1 MIMKRVAHLFRH
13 FTRTHLFIFL
23 GFYIVFAGL
32 TALALS
38 AGSDSDRRE
47 APIVSAALG
56 SISGPFTGAIA
67 RHFQS
72 CCWNFS
78 LSIFPWSAALLG
90 IGVLAQIVAMP
101 WKCCERAM
109 RLTAWCLGLL
119 GWFGAIILSF
129 AHALS

>member
-1 MIMKRVAHLFRH
+1 MRRVCANFS
-13 FTRTHLFIFL
+13 RTHLFIFL
-23 GFYIVFAGL
+23 GFYIVFAAL
-32 TALALS
+32 TALVLNLQS
-38 AGSDSDRRE
+38 ESDRRE
-47 APIVSAALG
+47 APILSATLA

-72 CCWNFS
+72 CCWDFS
-78 LSIFPWSAALLG
+78 LSIFPYSAALLG
-90 IGVLAQIVAMP
+90 IGVLAQVVAMP

-119 GWFGAIILSF
+119 GWFGGVVLSF

>member
-1 MIMKRVAHLFRH
+1 MKHPLSR
-13 FTRTHLFIFL
+13 
-23 GFYIVFAGL
+23 
-32 TALALS
+32 TALA
-38 AGSDSDRRE
+38 
-47 APIVSAALG
+47 

-72 CCWNFS
+72 CCWDFS
-78 LSIFPWSAALLG
+78 LSIFPYSAALLG

-119 GWFGAIILSF
+119 GWFGGIVLSF

>member
-1 MIMKRVAHLFRH
+1 MIMKRVAQPFRH

-23 GFYIVFAGL
+23 GFYIVFAAL
-32 TALALS
+32 TALVLNLQS
-38 AGSDSDRRE
+38 ESDRRE
-47 APIVSAALG
+47 APIVSATLA

-67 RHFQS
+67 RHYQS
-72 CCWNFS
+72 CCWDFS
-78 LSIFPWSAALLG
+78 MSIFPYSAAFLAF
-90 IGVLAQIVAMP
+90 GVLAQIVALP

-109 RLTAWCLGLL
+109 RLTAWCFGLL